1 MKRTRMIICI
11 VMVLCVLFSL
21 AGCGAAETENAKGT
35 ETTAAETTVD
45 NTPVA
50 VHSEIENL
58 QNSFSPA
65 VLGGILYIEDDGTI
79 VVNLVESEFKKLSS
93 STEERNGIKII
104 YKPVK
109 LSLAELENVKEQL
122 EPFMPEY
129 KIATLDANEVTN
141 KIDIQLYEENAEIN
155 SLVSEYIDL
164 EHVNISVLPEGYRFE
179 FPTATAPPDYN

>member
-1 MKRTRMIICI
+1 MKKTRTIICI
-11 VMVLCVLFSL
+11 ATVSCVLFSL
-21 AGCGAAETENAKGT
+21 AGCGAPETKNAKES

-45 NTPVA
+45 NTPV
-50 VHSEIENL
+50 VIHNEIENIK
-58 QNSFSPA
+58 NSFSPA
-65 VLGGILYIEDDGTI
+65 VLGGIYIEDNGTI

-93 STEERNGIKII
+93 SAEERNGIKIV

-109 LSLAELENVKEQL
+109 YALSELENIKKQL
-122 EPFMPEY
+122 EPFMAEY

-164 EHVNISVLPEGYRFE
+164 EYINISVLPEGYRFE
-179 FPTATAPPDYN
+179 FT